1 MKESTESVK
10 RLLTAISQNAT
21 DHNIIS
27 LAKMLNYNEK
37 QLRQDIKAID
47 LVNITDRPGSRE
59 QLRDQEDQATKGSY
73 FLRKYILEH
82 PEINSARFKCY
93 ELYEYTGHV
102 TGEGK
107 VSVFVYVLS
116 KDESI
121 ETEDREVL
129 IEWTFT
135 NSAFEKYFKDPEK
148 AAEHTVKFDN
158 GAAIF
163 GDCAKPD
170 IFSKD
175 REIPLFA
182 QSETGSLSF
191 NSYKEF
197 IREVRR
203 KLKHEGHDEY
213 EILDITED
221 QDFTRILK
229 GIR

>member
-27 LAKMLNYNEK
+27 LAQMLNYNEK

-59 QLRDQEDQATKGSY
+59 QLRDQENQAEKDSTKGSY

-82 PEINSARFKCY
+82 PEITGADFIWY
-93 ELYEYTGHV
+93 DLYEYTGRV
-102 TGEGK
+102 TGTGN
-107 VSVFVYVLS
+107 VSVLVHVRS
-116 KDESI
+116 KDISI
-121 ETEDREVL
+121 ETGDREVL

-135 NSAFEKYFKDPEK
+135 KTPFDEFFKDPEK
-148 AAEHTVKFDN
+148 ASAENTVKFDN
-158 GAAIF
+158 GSLVFGYFTPPKGSLPNHEMPIF
-163 GDCAKPD
+163 AH
-170 IFSKD
+170 
-175 REIPLFA
+175 
-182 QSETGSLSF
+182 SETGSF

-203 KLKHEGHDEY
+203 ELEREGHTDY
-213 EILDITED
+213 EILD
-221 QDFTRILK
+221 
-229 GIR
+229 